1 MEVQS
6 LEFFPLD
13 AQSSYFLITTSMSN
27 VLVNFLP
34 PVHPKPNAAFATQYD
49 DYRYQA
55 DTVYVTFYITFYS
68 GNICILIC

>member
-1 MEVQS
+1 
-6 LEFFPLD
+6 
-13 AQSSYFLITTSMSN
+13 MSN

-55 DTVYVTFYITFYS
+55 DTVYVTFLHYFLQWQYLYSHLLILAGAKMARTLQQVISREFY
-68 GNICILIC
+68 

>member
-1 MEVQS
+1 
-6 LEFFPLD
+6 
-13 AQSSYFLITTSMSN
+13 MSN

-34 PVHPKPNAAFATQYD
+34 PVHPKTNAAFATQYD